1 MSQDKFTVPKNPSQR
16 TKQPQDVVPNQS
28 SSSPSSSSSSS
39 SSPSSSSPSRTPIQ
53 RQRGYGEG
61 IQTVHINAARE
72 MYAATVRARGP
83 SSSSASSSRSLASSE
98 SSSSSITANPNYIPN
113 ASNIIKRTPMDLGA
127 IEPPMENSGMSVIS
141 NNMMTNSI
149 SPKISV
155 PAKNHN
161 KLECTNPQCSH
172 CGRVIIPSPVASFP
186 LVETPSI
193 SVNDWEI
200 YTTKKPILNSDEIDL
215 EQDRL
220 GIPIPEMIFGHNK
233 MEIKNKIKNFAISF
247 NTPDALSLVDTT
259 GENLLQVSYSKEWFS
274 TRNTN
279 TEDVKGIVKPF
290 DWTYS
295 TPYRGSL
302 IEGNILKE
310 SLDVKIPLDRL
321 KKPDPILFF
330 DDMVLYEDE
339 LGDNGISVLSCKI
352 RVMPERLLLLSRFF
366 LRVDNVIFR
375 IRDTRVYIE
384 FNENLIIREYKEQEA
399 NYQDVMKKISPLAGD
414 PRAFLRDQN
423 WIASKLPVVKT
434 IIDYATL

>member
-1 MSQDKFTVPKNPSQR
+1 MSQDKFTVPTTPATSRPGTNAFNSQR
-16 TKQPQDVVPNQS
+16 
-28 SSSPSSSSSSS
+28 SPDQQNVTTTT
-39 SSPSSSSPSRTPIQ
+39 SR
-53 RQRGYGEG
+53 GG

-72 MYAATVRARGP
+72 MFASMARARGP
-83 SSSSASSSRSLASSE
+83 TPNIS
-98 SSSSSITANPNYIPN
+98 NPNYIPN
-113 ASNIIKRTPMDLGA
+113 ASNAIKRQPLDIGA
-127 IEPPMENSGMSVIS
+127 TEPPVEHTGVQLP
-141 NNMMTNSI
+141 
-149 SPKISV
+149 SPTTPTSSTQISV

-161 KLECTNPQCSH
+161 KDQCTNPQCAH

-193 SVNDWEI
+193 SINDWEI
-200 YTTKKPILNSDEIDL
+200 YTTKKPILNSDEIDR
-215 EQDRL
+215 EQERL

-233 MEIKNKIKNFAISF
+233 VEIKNNVKNFAISF

-274 TRNTN
+274 TRTTNTN
-279 TEDVKGIVKPF
+279 DVKGIVKPF

-302 IEGNILKE
+302 VEGCELKE
-310 SLDVKIPLDRL
+310 SNEVQIPLNKL

-375 IRDTRVYIE
+375 VRDTRVYVD
-384 FNENLIIREYKEQEA
+384 FNEDLIIREYKEQEA
-399 NYQDVMKKISPLAGD
+399 NYQDVLKKISPLAGD

-434 IIDYATL
+434 VVDHAILK